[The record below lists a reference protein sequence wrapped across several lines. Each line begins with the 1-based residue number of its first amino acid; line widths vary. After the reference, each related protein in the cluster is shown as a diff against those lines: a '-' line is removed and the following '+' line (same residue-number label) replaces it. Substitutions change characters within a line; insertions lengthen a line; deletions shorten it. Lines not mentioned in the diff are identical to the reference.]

1 MGSYD
6 DSEPSSPTPHIKEE
20 DNINARLAA
29 LDQKLMVHSLRIV
42 KLENDERNEERME
55 ESESKHLAQPIDEWM
70 NSIEHMDAFV
80 INNSTNMEVEEEV
93 TDYMDVDPT
102 VLMLRE
108 ERAYW
113 EPPTIVEATTE
124 LKN

>member
-1 MGSYD
+1 
-6 DSEPSSPTPHIKEE
+6 
-20 DNINARLAA
+20 
-29 LDQKLMVHSLRIV
+29 MVHSLRIV

-80 INNSTNMEVEEEV
+80 ISNSTDMEVEEEV

>member
-1 MGSYD
+1 MGSYY

-70 NSIEHMDAFV
+70 NSIEHLNAFMT
-80 INNSTNMEVEEEV
+80 NNPTNMEVVEEV
-93 TDYMDVDPT
+93 TDYMDIDPT

-108 ERAYW
+108 ERAY
-113 EPPTIVEATTE
+113 
-124 LKN
+124 